1 MSTTHPKLM
10 TFLITIL
17 MPWTNLK
24 NENDLNDDFQN
35 GLAKTNFEEEKLGN
49 KNDGWQSKKKGGS
62 MCQVKCLSPVRGN
75 V

>member
-35 GLAKTNFEEEKLGN
+35 GFAKRIL
-49 KNDGWQSKKKGGS
+49 KKKS
-62 MCQVKCLSPVRGN
+62 LVIRMMVDRARKREDQCVK
-75 V
+75 

>member
-1 MSTTHPKLM
+1 M

-35 GLAKTNFEEEKLGN
+35 GLAKRIL
-49 KNDGWQSKKKGGS
+49 KKKSLVIG
-62 MCQVKCLSPVRGN
+62 MMVDRARKRADQCVKWN

>member
-1 MSTTHPKLM
+1 M

-35 GLAKTNFEEEKLGN
+35 GLAKRIL
-49 KNDGWQSKKKGGS
+49 KKKSLVIG
-62 MCQVKCLSPVRGN
+62 MMVDRARKRADQCVK
-75 V
+75 

>member
-35 GLAKTNFEEEKLGN
+35 GLGKRIL
-49 KNDGWQSKKKGGS
+49 KKKS
-62 MCQVKCLSPVRGN
+62 LVIRMMVDRARKREDQCVK
-75 V
+75 

>member
-1 MSTTHPKLM
+1 M

-35 GLAKTNFEEEKLGN
+35 GLAKRIL
-49 KNDGWQSKKKGGS
+49 KKKS
-62 MCQVKCLSPVRGN
+62 LVIRMMVDRARKRADQCVK
-75 V
+75 